1 MVGKDGIAI
10 CATGLKS
17 FFALTEMYQEILN
30 KSLLDESD
38 PNNRGENNKILED
51 KDSLLFSVSFGGK
64 IYKGLANGHAKNY
77 RSPYEHEITPE
88 VKEWTD
94 KQFSLQV

>member
-30 KSLLDESD
+30 NGTQKEKLD
-38 PNNRGENNKILED
+38 
-51 KDSLLFSVSFGGK
+51 LLFDVSFGGK
-64 IYKGLANGHAKNY
+64 TYVGLANGFA
-77 RSPYEHEITPE
+77 
-88 VKEWTD
+88 
-94 KQFSLQV
+94 